1 MDRKD
6 KSRMTLR
13 ILKNSPILI
22 KTSTSERYFLKIY
35 SPYSEIYRNYQK
47 TLRSTTAYD

>member
-13 ILKNSPILI
+13 IFKILSIPIETNI
-22 KTSTSERYFLKIY
+22 SELLFLKKY

-47 TLRSTTAYD
+47 ALRSTTAYD

>member
-6 KSRMTLR
+6 KSRMTIR
-13 ILKNSPILI
+13 ILKNPPILI
-22 KTSTSERYFLKIY
+22 KTNISELLFLKKY

-47 TLRSTTAYD
+47 TLRSTIAYD